1 MRSEKKSAAQNLV
14 AAAVARKLK
23 TAIIKDAEWNFALCP
38 HPKQTE
44 ACYLY
49 EYSLECDSIIAEA
62 KKLRERHVLSE
73 ANRKKFE
80 KWFRL
85 NPMPATQGIE
95 PDTCCE
101 SAIAH
106 CENYVMAGA
115 WKGGELDRWCERAL
129 KANPDVI
136 VTTKLSYDLH
146 FLGTFAHFP
155 TKHWLE
161 IPAEE
166 REQFAT
172 QLAPHRVQWGHEAF
186 HMEKRPM
193 CIESLKDFQNSPSRQ
208 SDHVFTARVPEHS
221 GDFVVSWCWPRSDR
235 KLLQDF
241 KKWLEENRPPDQP
254 PLHKTGQSPTRK
266 TSHKDLLK
274 ALGALR
280 LIRAF
285 KNDFSEAR
293 YHAWEVLDKP
303 LYKDQAAWIKAKNRA
318 EREIETFQSTMF
330 RT

>member
-1 MRSEKKSAAQNLV
+1 MMRQSKVE
-14 AAAVARKLK
+14 
-23 TAIIKDAEWNFALCP
+23 EWNFAVCP
-38 HPKQTE
+38 HPTE
-44 ACYLY
+44 TEVCYLY
-49 EYSLECDSIIAEA
+49 EYSFECDSIIAEA
-62 KKLRERHVLSE
+62 KKLRQKHVFRE

-85 NPMPATQGIE
+85 NPMPPTQGVE

-115 WKGGELDRWCERAL
+115 WKGGERDRWCERAL
-129 KANPDVI
+129 KANPDII
-136 VTTKLSYDLH
+136 VTTKLNYDLA
-146 FLGTFAHFP
+146 FLGTCAHFP
-155 TKHWLE
+155 ARHWLE
-161 IPAEE
+161 IPAGE
-166 REQFAT
+166 REQVAKQFT
-172 QLAPHRVQWGHEAF
+172 PDRSQWGHDAF
-186 HMEKRPM
+186 HMEKRGM
-193 CIESLKDFQNSPSRQ
+193 LIESLEDYLSSPFRYTGGQFSA
-208 SDHVFTARVPEHS
+208 VKVPQHS

-254 PLHKTGQSPTRK
+254 PLHKTGESPTRK

-280 LIRAF
+280 LMRAF
-285 KNDFSEAR
+285 KNNFTEA
-293 YHAWEVLDKP
+293 YNHAWEVLDKP

-318 EREIETFQSTMF
+318 EQEIETFQSTML
-330 RT
+330 RTEKVSLAVAAN